1 MAGNLYHLPIVNIG
15 PTRKTKLGK
24 KLVSNTKPTE
34 KSYKLH
40 YKNVQPPYTDPTT
53 PYIRKLDMQ
62 TRSKLN
68 WINDS
73 DPL

>member
-1 MAGNLYHLPIVNIG
+1 M
-15 PTRKTKLGK
+15 KLGK
-24 KLVSNTKPTE
+24 KLASDTKPMA

-40 YKNVQPPYTDPTT
+40 YKNVQPPYTNSMN
-53 PYIRKLDMQ
+53 PYIRKRAMQ

-68 WINDS
+68 WINVL